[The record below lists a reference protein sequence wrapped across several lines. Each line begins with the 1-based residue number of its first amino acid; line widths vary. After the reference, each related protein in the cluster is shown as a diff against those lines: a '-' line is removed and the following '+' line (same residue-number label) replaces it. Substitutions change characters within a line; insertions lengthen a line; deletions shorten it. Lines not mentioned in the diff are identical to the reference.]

1 MGARQKL
8 MQISNQ
14 LRSEV
19 VRLNEG
25 ERKMRE
31 YIKSL
36 EDGISGLENQLVE
49 IEAAEA
55 EAIAVEDYAKAEEI
69 SSKSGAVKNE
79 INAKRAE
86 IAQCMQRNG
95 QATQLRV
102 SKIQTE
108 LVTIDAMIKSFD
120 GAYTHVNVMIILKS
134 MTLRINL
141 LLM

>member
-1 MGARQKL
+1 MNIYYVDIYTDLDETLTLTVNAC
-8 MQISNQ
+8 SP
-14 LRSEV
+14 E
-19 VRLNEG
+19 
-25 ERKMRE
+25 
-31 YIKSL
+31 
-36 EDGISGLENQLVE
+36 
-49 IEAAEA
+49 EA

-120 GAYTHVNVMIILKS
+120 GAYTHVNVLIILECND
-134 MTLRINL
+134 L
-141 LLM
+141 